1 MHTAQLLS
9 QAIDTARRAGY
20 QVREESLDGAGGG
33 HCLIRGKKCLLLD
46 LTQSHREQLDDVLD
60 ALRTEPNL
68 ATVGMTP
75 ALANLLQSLPLQK
88 AA

>member
-9 QAIDTARRAGY
+9 QAIDAARRLGY
-20 QVREESLDGAGGG
+20 QVREDALDGAGGG

-46 LTQSHREQLDDVLD
+46 LTQTHREQLNDVLD
-60 ALRTEPNL
+60 ALRSEPNL
-68 ATVGMTP
+68 SEIKLTP
-75 ALANLLQSLPLQK
+75 ALSNLLQLPSLQR

>member
-1 MHTAQLLS
+1 MHIAQLLS
-9 QAIDTARRAGY
+9 QAIDAARRAGY

-46 LTQSHREQLDDVLD
+46 LTQAHREQLNDVLD
-60 ALRTEPNL
+60 ALRMEPNL
-68 ATVGMTP
+68 AEIDMTP
-75 ALANLLQSLPLQK
+75 ALANLLQVSPLQK